1 MGWGRRAAAAADQN
15 RLLRGREGAGGPGR
29 EVIQVKI
36 EKAARSRRG
45 VLAAVAVAVVAGLT
59 PTSAGAASRSA
70 ASGSEPRYRAT
81 SFDPAVEA
89 MDYSNNLERQS
100 LYLAPDYQLQL
111 RMIGQQNNLAAI
123 QMAINDPQREFVS
136 DLCWNGY
143 DGCAGDIRLYDWQTQ
158 GYGIVQPF
166 LFTARNGA
174 QLSGHVWATRSGP
187 AKRPGI
193 VITNGSV
200 QADEQLYW
208 FVAQAL
214 AKAGYVVMTFDPQ
227 GQGQSDTFGQGADRN
242 EGFPA
247 QTDGRPFY
255 DGTEDA
261 LNFFFSTPSH
271 RYEPVKSCDS
281 GTSHAAYQNARVKAG
296 LDAAYNPF
304 WNLLNRHQVG
314 VAGHSYGAGGVS
326 YMGQLDRRVK
336 SIVAWDNLGKPVAGS
351 REKSCVNKA
360 YRRDASYRVPALGM
374 SADYFLPPTPNT
386 SLPAYDDKATESLTY
401 SKHHVDTGEIVV
413 RGGSHLDF
421 SFIPNPAFGASLY
434 GPDMIAWYT
443 IAWFDY
449 YVKHDASAYQ
459 RLVTTRWQHD
469 GQEAAIDAF
478 GDPNMFSF
486 YYRSRLDIHAP
497 DGARFHCET
506 MRRGC
511 RGMTTHDGY
520 RGLWRYAQVDTTK
533 DGHATHPVPKGTGI
547 YLPTA

>member
-1 MGWGRRAAAAADQN
+1 
-15 RLLRGREGAGGPGR
+15 
-29 EVIQVKI
+29 VKI
-36 EKAARSRRG
+36 VKAAIVKTTQSRRG
-45 VLAAVAVAVVAGLT
+45 LIAGVAALDVALLAPSAVASSRPAAGGT
-59 PTSAGAASRSA
+59 
-70 ASGSEPRYRAT
+70 EPRYRAT
-81 SFDPAVEA
+81 SFDPIVEA
-89 MDYSNNLERQS
+89 KDYSNNLERQA

-111 RMIGQQNNLAAI
+111 RLVGQQNVLAAT

-143 DGCAGDIRLYDWQTQ
+143 DGCAGDVRLYDWQTK
-158 GYGIVQPF
+158 GYGIVRPF

-174 QLSGHVWATRSGP
+174 QLSGHVWATRRGP
-187 AKRPGI
+187 AKRPGV

-200 QADEQLYW
+200 QATEQLYW
-208 FVAQAL
+208 FAAQAL

-261 LNFFFSTPSH
+261 LNFFFSNPSH
-271 RYEPVKSCDS
+271 PYVPVKSCDT
-281 GTSHAAYQNARVKAG
+281 GTSHADYQNARVKAG
-296 LDAAYNPF
+296 FDAAYNPF
-304 WNLLNRHQVG
+304 WSLLNRKQVG
-314 VAGHSYGAGGVS
+314 VVGHSYGAGGVS
-326 YMGQLDRRVK
+326 YVGQADKRVK
-336 SIVAWDNLGKPVAGS
+336 AIVAWDNLGKPEADG
-351 REKSCVNKA
+351 REQGCVDKA
-360 YRRDASYRVPALGM
+360 ARKPARLRVPALGM
-374 SADYFLPPTPNT
+374 SADFGLPPTPHT
-386 SLPAYDDKATESLTY
+386 SLPGYDDKTQESLIY

-443 IAWFDY
+443 VAWFDY
-449 YVKHDASAYQ
+449 YLKHDRSAFK

-469 GQEAAIDAF
+469 GQEAQIDAF

-486 YYRSRLDIHAP
+486 YYHSRLDIRAP
-497 DGARFHCET
+497 GGGRFDCET

-511 RGMTTHDGY
+511 DGMTGHDGFH
-520 RGLWRYAQVDTTK
+520 GLWRYAEVDTTR
-533 DGHATHPVPKGTGI
+533 DGRATHPVPKGTGI

>member
-1 MGWGRRAAAAADQN
+1 
-15 RLLRGREGAGGPGR
+15 
-29 EVIQVKI
+29 VKI
-36 EKAARSRRG
+36 VKAAIVKTTQSRRG
-45 VLAAVAVAVVAGLT
+45 LIAGVAALAVALLAPSAVASSRPAAGGT
-59 PTSAGAASRSA
+59 
-70 ASGSEPRYRAT
+70 EPRYRAT
-81 SFDPAVEA
+81 SFDPIVEA
-89 MDYSNNLERQS
+89 KDYSNNLERQA

-111 RMIGQQNNLAAI
+111 RLVGQQNVLAAT

-143 DGCAGDIRLYDWQTQ
+143 DGCAGDVRLYDWQTK
-158 GYGIVQPF
+158 GYGIVRPF

-174 QLSGHVWATRSGP
+174 QLSGHVWATRRGP
-187 AKRPGI
+187 AKRPGV

-200 QADEQLYW
+200 QATEQLYW
-208 FVAQAL
+208 FAAQAL

-261 LNFFFSTPSH
+261 LNFFFSNPSH
-271 RYEPVKSCDS
+271 PYVPVKSCDT
-281 GTSHAAYQNARVKAG
+281 GTSHADYQNARVKAG
-296 LDAAYNPF
+296 FDAAYNPF
-304 WNLLNRHQVG
+304 WSLLNRKQVG
-314 VAGHSYGAGGVS
+314 VVAHSYGAGGVS
-326 YMGQLDRRVK
+326 YVGQADKRVK
-336 SIVAWDNLGKPVAGS
+336 AIVAWYNLGKPEADG
-351 REKSCVNKA
+351 REQGCVDKA
-360 YRRDASYRVPALGM
+360 ARKPARLRVPALGM
-374 SADYFLPPTPNT
+374 SADFGLPPTPHT
-386 SLPAYDDKATESLTY
+386 SLPGYDDKTQESLIY

-443 IAWFDY
+443 VAWFDY
-449 YVKHDASAYQ
+449 YLKHDRSAFK

-469 GQEAAIDAF
+469 GQEAQIDAF

-486 YYRSRLDIHAP
+486 YYHSRLDIRAP
-497 DGARFHCET
+497 GGGRFDCET

-511 RGMTTHDGY
+511 DGMTGHDGFH
-520 RGLWRYAQVDTTK
+520 GLWRYAEVDTTR
-533 DGHATHPVPKGTGI
+533 DGRATHPVPKGTGI

>member
-1 MGWGRRAAAAADQN
+1 MTAAMFAVLAPAAAGAV
-15 RLLRGREGAGGPGR
+15 GRQTAVGA
-29 EVIQVKI
+29 
-36 EKAARSRRG
+36 
-45 VLAAVAVAVVAGLT
+45 
-59 PTSAGAASRSA
+59 
-70 ASGSEPRYRAT
+70 EPKYRAT

-89 MDYSNNLERQS
+89 MDFSNTLERQS

-111 RMIGQQNNLAAI
+111 RLIGQQNFLAAA
-123 QMAINDPQREFVS
+123 QTAINDPQREFVS

-143 DGCAGDIRLYDWQTQ
+143 DGCAGDTRLYDWQAK
-158 GYGIVQPF
+158 GYGIVQPI

-174 QLSGHVWATRSGP
+174 QLSGHVWATRKGP

-200 QADEQLYW
+200 QATEQLYW

-227 GQGQSDTFGQGADRN
+227 GQGQSDSFGQGTDRN

-261 LNFFFSTPSH
+261 LDFFFSNPSH
-271 RYEPVKSCDS
+271 PYVPVKSCNS
-281 GTSHAAYQNARVKAG
+281 GTSHAAYQNERVKAG
-296 LDAAYNPF
+296 FDAAYNPF
-304 WNLLNRHQVG
+304 WSLLNRNRVG
-314 VAGHSYGAGGVS
+314 IAGHSYGAGGVS
-326 YMGQLDRRVK
+326 YVGQWDRRVK
-336 SIVAWDNLGKPVAGS
+336 TIVAWDNLGKPQPGQES
-351 REKSCVNKA
+351 GCVDKA
-360 YRRDASYRVPALGM
+360 ARKTVPLRVPALGM
-374 SADYFLPPTPNT
+374 SADYGLPPTPHE
-386 SLPAYDDKATESLTY
+386 SLPGYDDKTKESLVY
-401 SKHHVDTGEIVV
+401 SQHHVDTGEIVV

-443 IAWFDY
+443 VAWFDY
-449 YVKHDASAYQ
+449 YLKHDQSAFN

-469 GQEAAIDAF
+469 GQEAQIDAF

-486 YYRSRLDIHAP
+486 YYHSRLDIHAP
-497 DGARFHCET
+497 DGGRFDCET

-511 RGMTTHDGY
+511 RGMTGRDGY
-520 RGLWRYAQVDTTK
+520 HGLWRYAEVDTTK
-533 DGHATHPVPKGTGI
+533 DGRATHPVPKGTGI
-547 YLPTA
+547 YPATA